1 VKHQEK
7 DLWIRQ
13 PNFKGDLTTD
23 EFAIAAVRVKR
34 FFDRNN
40 DWEATKKNRQFR
52 TEREC
57 TKLLY
62 ITAARYLFVTYIL
75 YVQSGK
81 KLVPCSRS
89 RPNNNIVIPPSG
101 VCYPE
106 PYGTASCT
114 SDYDV
119 GLVRKDAGSLTQ
131 KFNLYFEST
140 RGFKKSSELVFDT
153 NVYAFRLEFAMPF
166 LFEGFPD
173 STFAT
178 RVAQLENTLDYKMQ
192 ELASAYYKVFK
203 YNEEF
208 FTTMVEGAKT
218 AMKETAPISKGK
230 LEKWLKLFSGLN
242 LEVAMQPWRGRT
254 RRDHNKLYQAHVK
267 EMSTKGGY
275 KPDSLGKLKKNS
287 TLFLYKNHF
296 YKNVEAEICPKI

>member
-1 VKHQEK
+1 MKHQEK
-7 DLWIRQ
+7 DLWIKQ
-13 PNFKGDLTTD
+13 PNFKGDLGTK
-23 EFAIAAVRVKR
+23 EFTNTAHRVKK
-34 FFDRNN
+34 FFNDNN
-40 DWEATKKNRQFR
+40 DWEATKKNGKFR
-52 TEREC
+52 TQKEC

-75 YVQSGK
+75 YVQSDK
-81 KLVPCSRS
+81 KLVPCSRL
-89 RPNNNIVIPPSG
+89 NNKIAIPPSG

-119 GLVRKDAGSLTQ
+119 GLVGQDAGILTE
-131 KFNLYFEST
+131 KFNRYFEST
-140 RGFKKSSELVFDT
+140 QGFRKSSELVFDT
-153 NVYAFRLEFAMPF
+153 NVYAFTLEFAMPF

-178 RVAQLENTLDYKMQ
+178 RVAQLENTVDYKMQ

-218 AMKETAPISKGK
+218 AKTAMGTAHHHRPAPISKGK
-230 LEKWLKLFSGLN
+230 LEEWLKRFSGLN

-254 RRDHNKLYQAHVK
+254 RRDHNNVYQARVK

-275 KPDSLGKLKKNS
+275 KADSRSLQLSLGK
-287 TLFLYKNHF
+287 
-296 YKNVEAEICPKI
+296 

>member
-1 VKHQEK
+1 MKHQEK
-7 DLWIRQ
+7 DLWIKQ
-13 PNFKGDLTTD
+13 PNFKGDLTTN
-23 EFAIAAVRVKR
+23 EFAIAAFRVKR

-40 DWEATKKNRQFR
+40 DWEATEKNRQFR

-75 YVQSGK
+75 YIQSGK

-89 RPNNNIVIPPSG
+89 NNKIVISPSG

-119 GLVRKDAGSLTQ
+119 GLVGKDAGLLTE
-131 KFNLYFEST
+131 KFNLYFESAQ
-140 RGFKKSSELVFDT
+140 GFKKSSELVFDT
-153 NVYAFRLEFAMPF
+153 NVYAFTLEFAMPF
-166 LFEGFPD
+166 LFNRFPD
-173 STFAT
+173 PTFAT
-178 RVAQLENTLDYKMQ
+178 RVVQLENTVDYKMQ

-203 YNEEF
+203 YNGEF

-218 AMKETAPISKGK
+218 AMTQNASGKIPALCKDK
-230 LEKWLKLFSGLN
+230 LEEWLNRFSDLN
-242 LEVAMQPWRGRT
+242 KNVTLQLWRGPT
-254 RRDHNKLYQAHVK
+254 RGDHNNVYQTRVK
-267 EMSTKGGY
+267 EMSTRGGY
-275 KPDSLGKLKKNS
+275 NSDSLGK
-287 TLFLYKNHF
+287 
-296 YKNVEAEICPKI
+296 

>member
-1 VKHQEK
+1 MKHKVK
-7 DLWIRQ
+7 DLWIQQ
-13 PNFKGDLTTD
+13 PNFRLDLGTK
-23 EFAIAAVRVKR
+23 EFADTADRVKK

-52 TEREC
+52 TQKEC

-62 ITAARYLFVTYIL
+62 ITAARYLFVTNIL
-75 YVQSGK
+75 YLQSDK
-81 KLVPCSRS
+81 KLVPCSRL
-89 RPNNNIVIPPSG
+89 NNKIAIPPSG

-119 GLVRKDAGSLTQ
+119 GLVGQDAGILTE
-131 KFNLYFEST
+131 KFNRYFEST
-140 RGFKKSSELVFDT
+140 QGFRKSSELVFDT
-153 NVYAFRLEFAMPF
+153 NVYAFTLEFAMPF

-178 RVAQLENTLDYKMQ
+178 RVAQLENTVDYKMQ

-218 AMKETAPISKGK
+218 AMMGTAYHRPAPISKGK
-230 LEKWLKLFSGLN
+230 LEEWLKRFSGLN

-254 RRDHNKLYQAHVK
+254 RRDHNNVYQARVK

-275 KPDSLGKLKKNS
+275 KADSRSLQLSLGK
-287 TLFLYKNHF
+287 
-296 YKNVEAEICPKI
+296 